1 MLAAMNTKGHKTV
14 GVLGGM
20 GPAATVD
27 FMSSVI
33 SLTSAEKDQDHLHM
47 IVDHNPQVPDRQ
59 AALSGDRAAVQ
70 EALTVMAKRL
80 EAAGADFLV
89 MPCNTAHVFVAKAE
103 AAVSIPLI
111 NIINETV
118 NAIDAQAETVGI
130 LATTAC
136 LESEIYQSAI
146 EISGR
151 RSMLPGPAEQDEL
164 VQLIFR
170 IKSGEVG
177 EGVRH
182 SMMRLAQALV
192 DGGAAAIIA
201 GCTEIPIVL
210 GQSDVSVP
218 LISSTGILAQRTIE
232 FANEQ

>member
-1 MLAAMNTKGHKTV
+1 
-14 GVLGGM
+14 
-20 GPAATVD
+20 
-27 FMSSVI
+27 
-33 SLTSAEKDQDHLHM
+33 
-47 IVDHNPQVPDRQ
+47 
-59 AALSGDRAAVQ
+59 
-70 EALTVMAKRL
+70 
-80 EAAGADFLV
+80 
-89 MPCNTAHVFVAKAE
+89 
-103 AAVSIPLI
+103 
-111 NIINETV
+111 
-118 NAIDAQAETVGI
+118 
-130 LATTAC
+130 
-136 LESEIYQSAI
+136 
-146 EISGR
+146 
-151 RSMLPGPAEQDEL
+151 MLPGPAEQDEL